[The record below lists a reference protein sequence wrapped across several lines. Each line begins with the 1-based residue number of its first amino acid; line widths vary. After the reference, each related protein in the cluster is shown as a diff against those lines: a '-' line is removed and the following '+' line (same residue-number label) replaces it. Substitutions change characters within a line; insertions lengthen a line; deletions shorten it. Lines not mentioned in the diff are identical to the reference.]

1 MTRRSFLMT
10 AAAGYSAAAA
20 LAAPARSK
28 LGIATTSY
36 MTVRRFRDTYE
47 FLEHC
52 NSLGAA
58 GIQAALSST
67 DAAYLKKVRM
77 RAEELGMYVE
87 VMAPMPKAD
96 TTEFVRYVQGAKDVG
111 AVAIRTGCLG
121 GRRYETFA
129 TLEDWNKF
137 VADSKASIA
146 RAVPI
151 VEKMK
156 MPMGLEN
163 HKDWTLDEHL
173 DIMKKYSSEYFGC
186 CLDAGNNIALLDD
199 PMEFIERLAPY
210 TVTTHVKDM
219 AVDQSP
225 DGFLL
230 SEVVMGTGILDMK
243 RMLSTIKSARP
254 KANLT
259 LEMIT
264 RNPLS
269 VPCLT
274 DKYWAT
280 FPDRKGIYLAKTLR
294 MVRDKKQK
302 LPTLDGLD
310 KDGQLKVEEDNV
322 KRCLAFA

>member
-1 MTRRSFLMT
+1 MTRRTFLGT
-10 AAAGYSAAAA
+10 AAAVVAVSTGN
-20 LAAPARSK
+20 AAPRAK

-36 MTVRRFRDTYE
+36 MTVRRFRDTFE

-52 NSLGAA
+52 NGLGAP

-67 DAAYLKKVRM
+67 DPAYLKKVRG
-77 RAEELGMYVE
+77 RAEQLGMYVE
-87 VMAPMPKAD
+87 VMAPLPKAD
-96 TTEFVRYVQGAKDVG
+96 TSQFVAYVQAAKDVG
-111 AVAIRTGCLG
+111 AVAMRAGCLS

-129 TLEDWNKF
+129 TLEDWKKF
-137 VADSKASIA
+137 VAESKASIA

-173 DIMKKYSSEYFGC
+173 EIMKTYAGDYFGC
-186 CLDAGNNIALLDD
+186 CLDAGNNISLLDD

-210 TVTTHVKDM
+210 AVTTHLKDM
-219 AVDQSP
+219 AVDEAP

-230 SEVVMGTGILDMK
+230 SEMVMGTGMLDMK
-243 RMLSTIKSARP
+243 RVISTIQNARP
-254 KANLT
+254 KTNLL

-264 RNPLS
+264 RDPLR

-274 DKYWAT
+274 NKYWIT
-280 FPDRKGIYLAKTLR
+280 FPDRQGIYLAKTLR
-294 MVRDKKQK
+294 LVRDKKQK
-302 LPTLDGLD
+302 LPVISGLD
-310 KDGQLKVEEDNV
+310 HETQLKVEEENV
-322 KRCLAFA
+322 KRSLAFA

>member
-1 MTRRSFLMT
+1 MTRRNFLV
-10 AAAGYSAAAA
+10 SAAAA
-20 LAAPARSK
+20 SAASAFAAPARNT

-52 NSLGAA
+52 GTLGAA
-58 GIQAALSST
+58 GIQAALNST
-67 DAAYLKKVRM
+67 EPEYLNKVRN
-77 RAEELGMYVE
+77 RAEQLGMYIE
-87 VMAPMPKAD
+87 VMAPMPKPDAE
-96 TTEFVRYVQGAKDVG
+96 EFTRHVKAAKEVG
-111 AVAIRTGCLG
+111 AVAIRTGCLS

-137 VADSKASIA
+137 AATSRASIA

-151 VEKMK
+151 VEKLK

-173 DIMKKYSSEYFGC
+173 EIMKKYSSEYFGC
-186 CLDAGNNIALLDD
+186 CLDAGNNISLLDD

-210 TVTTHVKDM
+210 AVTTHLKDM
-219 AVDQSP
+219 AVAEAP

-230 SEVVMGTGILDMK
+230 SEVVMGTGMLDMN
-243 RMLSTIKSARP
+243 RVISTIRNARP
-254 KANLT
+254 KTNLV

-264 RNPLS
+264 RNPLV

-280 FPDRKGIYLAKTLR
+280 FPDRKGIHLARTLR
-294 MVRDKKQK
+294 MVRDRKQK

-310 KDGQLKVEEDNV
+310 RDAQLKVEEDNV